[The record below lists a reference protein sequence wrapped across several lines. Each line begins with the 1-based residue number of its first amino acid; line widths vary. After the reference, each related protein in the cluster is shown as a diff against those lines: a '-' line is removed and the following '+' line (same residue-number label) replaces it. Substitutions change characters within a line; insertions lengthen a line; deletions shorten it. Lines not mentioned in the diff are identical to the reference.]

1 MQQHVGGC
9 NSKVT
14 IWSYS
19 MEAHYATAHP
29 GVTIPPSLK
38 AQVSL
43 RYHEEAYLRRDR
55 LSKSKTKFSTLCRQ
69 PVAQCECKA
78 YDKN

>member
-1 MQQHVGGC
+1 
-9 NSKVT
+9 
-14 IWSYS
+14 

-29 GVTIPPSLK
+29 GVAIPPSLR

-55 LSKSKTKFSTLCRQ
+55 LSKSKTKFPTLCSQ

-78 YDKN
+78 HDKI